1 MPFLFGPKD
10 NIDCVHSLSFLYKIK
25 DKPIYFMDNHGAALW
40 CWVQE
45 KRSGI
50 KYNLIHIDRH
60 YDTRHGDGLVEE
72 KLKNINN
79 SSIEGLTIEEFLNR
93 KITINTLSQNI
104 MRYDD
109 FLLLFIKKYKDN
121 IDKVI
126 LANINSAGNPADD
139 PSQTCNDIEIEK
151 YESKEELFNS
161 LEAISDLENL
171 IVDIDLDY
179 FTDGENLT
187 FDKEEIN
194 QILDIVKS
202 KNIKCITIA
211 SSPNHTFSDK
221 SNASIFCRRVYEYIL
236 AKYESDK

>member
-10 NIDCVHSLSFLYKIK
+10 NTDCVCGLSFLYKIK

-45 KRSGI
+45 MEAGI

-72 KLKNINN
+72 KLNNIN
-79 SSIEGLTIEEFLNR
+79 SSPIEELTIEEFLNR
-93 KITINTLSQNI
+93 KITIDDSIQNI

-121 IDKVI
+121 IGKVI

-151 YESKEELFNS
+151 YESKEELLNS
-161 LEAISDLENL
+161 LEVISGLENL
-171 IVDIDLDY
+171 IIDIDLDY
-179 FTDGENLT
+179 FTDGKNIT
-187 FDKEEIN
+187 FTKKEIN
-194 QILDIVKS
+194 QVLDIVKS
-202 KNIKCITIA
+202 ENIKCITIA
-211 SSPNHTFSDK
+211 SSPVHAFSDK
-221 SNASIFCRRVYEYIL
+221 SKASMFCRRIYKCIL
-236 AKYESDK
+236 AKYESGK